1 MANTPEERARLW
13 KKGRLDVDRYNRR
26 NDLSDSLKEPDPKE
40 IRTGPRGGKY
50 RINING
56 RKSYD
61 VP

>member
-13 KKGRLDVDRYNRR
+13 KKGKLDVDRYNRR
-26 NDLSDSLKEPDPKE
+26 NDPPETKKPDQ
-40 IRTGPRGGKY
+40 IRIGPRGGKY
-50 RINING
+50 RINSNG